1 MGLITYVACKTCK
14 VQRDLDKFY
23 LTCYP
28 CGTREDALAMADKLR
43 HDKSGH
49 AFRAALLIGFMKDH
63 AEHDVTLF
71 TEGTATYEELCAYP
85 EDEGF
90 WRVS

>member
-28 CGTREDALAMADKLR
+28 CETPEDANAMASMLREDK
-43 HDKSGH
+43 HGH
-49 AFRAALLIGFMKDH
+49 TFRAALLIGFMKDH
-63 AEHDVTLF
+63 AGHDVTLY
-71 TEGTATYEELCAYP
+71 TEGTPTHELLCEYP
-85 EDEGF
+85 EDKDF
-90 WRVS
+90 WQVS